1 MDKLLSLKETE
12 QLLNVSKSTLQR
24 WDNSGKLIALRTE
37 GGHRRYK
44 QSDIERLIG
53 ENKNEDAK
61 QEQRE
66 MLRKERRIKV
76 NNDLLKLIQDTKDSM
91 INGFSKMNDDTI
103 YEYVLCG
110 VEMSF
115 DKIIKIIRFY
125 DDVING
131 KWIKF
136 SDAYPEDFNLDW
148 VLVQFVEKSG
158 FVGLPYIAEFDKSKN
173 IWRLQGQE
181 SDNTSETYYIN
192 NDCIPSSWKIIE
204 NSPEKTV
211 NRL

>member
-61 QEQRE
+61 QEQRKIE
-66 MLRKERRIKV
+66 RKEREIKV
-76 NNDLLKLIQDTKDSM
+76 NNDLLKLIQDTKDSI

-103 YEYVLCG
+103 YGYVLCG

-115 DKIIKIIRFY
+115 DKILKIVRFY

-136 SDAYPEDFNLDW
+136 SDACPEDFNLDW

-158 FVGLPYIAEFDKSKN
+158 FVGLPFIAEFDKSKN

-181 SDNTSETYYIN
+181 SDNASETSYIN

-204 NSPEKTV
+204 NSPEWEKS
-211 NRL
+211 R

>member
-12 QLLNVSKSTLQR
+12 HLLNVSKSTLQR
-24 WDNSGKLIALRTE
+24 WDNSGKLIALRTK

-61 QEQRE
+61 QEQRKIE
-66 MLRKERRIKV
+66 RKEREIKV

-91 INGFSKMNDDTI
+91 INGFSKISDDTI
-103 YEYVLCG
+103 YGYVLCG

-115 DKIIKIIRFY
+115 DKILKIIRFY

-136 SDAYPEDFNLDW
+136 SDACPEDFNLDW
-148 VLVQFVEKSG
+148 VLVQFVE
-158 FVGLPYIAEFDKSKN
+158 FDKSKN
-173 IWRLQGQE
+173 IWRLQDQE
-181 SDNTSETYYIN
+181 SDNTSEIYYIN

-204 NSPEKTV
+204 NSPEK
-211 NRL
+211 NSK

>member
-1 MDKLLSLKETE
+1 MDKLLTLKETE
-12 QLLNVSKSTLQR
+12 KLLNVSKSTLQR
-24 WDNSGKLIALRTE
+24 WDNSGKLKAIRTE

-53 ENKNEDAK
+53 ENKNEDAN

-66 MLRKERRIKV
+66 IKV

-91 INGFSKMNDDTI
+91 INGFSKMSDDTI
-103 YEYVLCG
+103 YGYVLCG

-115 DKIIKIIRFY
+115 DKIIKIVRFY
-125 DDVING
+125 DDIING

-136 SDAYPEDFNLDW
+136 SDACPEDFNLDW

-204 NSPEKTV
+204 NSPEWEKSK
-211 NRL
+211 

>member
-1 MDKLLSLKETE
+1 MKNLLNMKETMDY
-12 QLLNVSKSTLQR
+12 LNVSKVTLQR
-24 WDNSGKLIALRTE
+24 WDNSGKLKAVRTS

-44 QSDIERLIG
+44 LSDLEKFIG
-53 ENKNEDAK
+53 DNNDEEKENAK
-61 QEQRE
+61 KKRG
-66 MLRKERRIKV
+66 IKM

-91 INGFSKMNDDTI
+91 IDGFSKISDNPT
-103 YEYVLCG
+103 YENVLCG

-115 DKIIKIIRFY
+115 DKILKIVRFY
-125 DDVING
+125 DNVINS

-158 FVGLPYIAEFDKSKN
+158 FVGIPYIAEFDKSKN

-181 SDNTSETYYIN
+181 NDDTSETYYIN

-204 NSPEKTV
+204 NSPEWESK
-211 NRL
+211 L

>member
-1 MDKLLSLKETE
+1 MDKLLTLKETE

-44 QSDIERLIG
+44 QSDIEQLIG
-53 ENKNEDAK
+53 ENKKEDTK
-61 QEQRE
+61 QEQ
-66 MLRKERRIKV
+66 KKIKV
-76 NNDLLKLIQDTKDSM
+76 NKDLLKLLQDTKDSI
-91 INGFSKMNDDTI
+91 INGFSKMGDGPI
-103 YEYVLCG
+103 YEYALCG
-110 VEMSF
+110 AEISF
-115 DKIIKIIRFY
+115 DKILKIVKFY

-136 SDAYPEDFNLDW
+136 SDACPEDFNLDW

-158 FVGLPYIAEFDKSKN
+158 FVGLPYIAEFNKSKKN
-173 IWRLQGQE
+173 WTLQGQE
-181 SDNTSETYYIN
+181 NDNTTETYYIN

-204 NSPEKTV
+204 SSPEWEK
-211 NRL
+211 NNK

>member
-12 QLLNVSKSTLQR
+12 KLLNVSKSTLQR
-24 WDNSGKLIALRTE
+24 WDNSGKLKAIRTE

-53 ENKNEDAK
+53 ENKNEDVN

-66 MLRKERRIKV
+66 IKV

-91 INGFSKMNDDTI
+91 INGFSKMSDDTI
-103 YEYVLCG
+103 YGYVLCG

-115 DKIIKIIRFY
+115 DKIIKIVRFY

-136 SDAYPEDFNLDW
+136 SDACPEDFNLDW

-158 FVGLPYIAEFDKSKN
+158 FVGLPYIAEFDKTKN
-173 IWRLQGQE
+173 IWRLHGQE
-181 SDNTSETYYIN
+181 NDNTSETYYIN

-204 NSPEKTV
+204 KSPELEHSK
-211 NRL
+211 

>member
-61 QEQRE
+61 QEQRKIE
-66 MLRKERRIKV
+66 RKEREIKV

-103 YEYVLCG
+103 YGYVLCG

-204 NSPEKTV
+204 NSPEK
-211 NRL
+211 NSK

>member
-1 MDKLLSLKETE
+1 MDKLLTLKATE
-12 QLLNVSKSTLQR
+12 KLLNVSKSTLQR
-24 WDNSGKLIALRTE
+24 WDNSGKLKAIRTE

-53 ENKNEDAK
+53 ENKNEDAN

-66 MLRKERRIKV
+66 IKV

-91 INGFSKMNDDTI
+91 INGFSKMSDDTI
-103 YEYVLCG
+103 YGYVLCG

-115 DKIIKIIRFY
+115 DKILKIVRFY

-136 SDAYPEDFNLDW
+136 SDACPEDFNLDW

-204 NSPEKTV
+204 NSPEKKQ
-211 NRL
+211 

>member
-1 MDKLLSLKETE
+1 M
-12 QLLNVSKSTLQR
+12 
-24 WDNSGKLIALRTE
+24 
-37 GGHRRYK
+37 
-44 QSDIERLIG
+44 
-53 ENKNEDAK
+53 
-61 QEQRE
+61 
-66 MLRKERRIKV
+66 

-91 INGFSKMNDDTI
+91 INRFSKISDDTI
-103 YEYVLCG
+103 YGYVLCG

-115 DKIIKIIRFY
+115 DKILKIVRFY

-136 SDAYPEDFNLDW
+136 SDACPEDFNLDW

-204 NSPEKTV
+204 YSPEWEKTV

>member
-1 MDKLLSLKETE
+1 MKNLLNMRETMDY
-12 QLLNVSKSTLQR
+12 LNVSKITLQR
-24 WDNSGKLIALRTE
+24 WDNSGKLKAVRTS

-44 QSDIERLIG
+44 LSDLEKFIG
-53 ENKNEDAK
+53 DNNDEEKENAK
-61 QEQRE
+61 K
-66 MLRKERRIKV
+66 RKGIKM

-91 INGFSKMNDDTI
+91 INGYSKISDNPM
-103 YEYVLCG
+103 YEYVSCG

-115 DKIIKIIRFY
+115 DKILKIVRFY

-136 SDAYPEDFNLDW
+136 SDACPEDFNLDW

-181 SDNTSETYYIN
+181 NDDTSETYYIN

-204 NSPEKTV
+204 NSPEWKKKQ
-211 NRL
+211 

>member
-1 MDKLLSLKETE
+1 MTAVEARNET
-12 QLLNVSKSTLQR
+12 L
-24 WDNSGKLIALRTE
+24 WNSIPI
-37 GGHRRYK
+37 
-44 QSDIERLIG
+44 DII
-53 ENKNEDAK
+53 KK
-61 QEQRE
+61 
-66 MLRKERRIKV
+66 RKELKM

-91 INGFSKMNDDTI
+91 INGFSKISDNPT

-110 VEMSF
+110 IEMSF
-115 DKIIKIIRFY
+115 DKILKIVRFY
-125 DDVING
+125 DDVINS

-173 IWRLQGQE
+173 IWRLHAQE
-181 SDNTSETYYIN
+181 NDNTCETYYIN

-204 NSPEKTV
+204 NSPEWENS
-211 NRL
+211 NR